1 MFLRTF
7 GQGSR
12 VAVFGILMAVVGGFI
27 ATGVTSLVSAHGSDA
42 SKIHACVN
50 NSSGTIKIVGVSDTC
65 KNNESALDWNIQGQP
80 GAAGAAGPA
89 GPVGPAGPAGAGK
102 GTIIVGNVA
111 FNGSAQ
117 GAGYTS
123 SFNVGTGCYELQFPA
138 GTFPG
143 ATPVWTNVTPFAV
156 SGVPVAVLF
165 VADEE
170 DITGPGSNDAEVC
183 FVGGQQAS
191 FNFITGENSD

>member
-1 MFLRTF
+1 MAL
-7 GQGSR
+7 
-12 VAVFGILMAVVGGFI
+12 FGILMAVTGGFI
-27 ATGVTSLVSAHGSDA
+27 ATGVTTLVSAHGGDA

-50 NSSGTIKIVGVSDTC
+50 NSSGTIKIVGVSDGC
-65 KNNESALDWNIQGQP
+65 KNNETALDWNIQGVAGP
-80 GAAGAAGPA
+80 AGAAGPA
-89 GPVGPAGPAGAGK
+89 GPAGPAGAGK
-102 GTIIVGNVA
+102 GTVIVGNVA
-111 FNGSAQ
+111 SNGSAQ

-123 SFNVGTGCYELQFPA
+123 SFNVVTGCYELQFPA

-165 VADEE
+165 VGDEE
-170 DITGPGSNDAEVC
+170 DISGPGSNNAEVC